1 MECIPTES
9 KDSYFPVP
17 ADSSSSPSF
26 RFTFCK
32 WRRWLI
38 VPSAADRFGN
48 CITKVTK
55 LFSVPGCER
64 RARLFVE
71 LESFHCSRF
80 SLLLFRIYIYIHI
93 YTFPQLSIIFI
104 NPKSNLFLSNF
115 PFENNIPLSFE
126 GLEKKLYSKIL
137 VQTRDLSFYLTL
149 SNRVIIE
156 ITH

>member
-80 SLLLFRIYIYIHI
+80 SLLLSRIYIYIS
-93 YTFPQLSIIFI
+93 TFPQLSIIFI
-104 NPKSNLFLSNF
+104 NPRSNLFLSNF
-115 PFENNIPLSFE
+115 PFENNIIPLSFE

-137 VQTRDLSFYLTL
+137 AQTRVSFYLTL